1 MLRIGFRQ
9 HFERDIFP
17 GKMHRNGGNH
27 LQLTEKS
34 GELKKAKSL
43 VNTESGR
50 AQWSTRLLDSGL
62 QKCNTY
68 NPGGVWVLWK
78 LGSALIKHSHCTHQR
93 LLSVGPK
100 FTTTGC
106 SDWICLCLGPKEMN
120 HFQQLIYF
128 KRITLAFCRI
138 SATAW
143 VLLLSLLLLLYG
155 YGIFVYCFMLLWEDS
170 GGISD
175 WLVWHW
181 GGSHSPHFPVNLS
194 GASPHER
201 STSHTL

>member
-1 MLRIGFRQ
+1 MCYRWSFFHYSITLLCLEMLRIGFRQ
-9 HFERDIFP
+9 HFARDTFP
-17 GKMHRNGGNH
+17 GKTHRNGGNH

-34 GELKKAKSL
+34 GKLRKARNL

-78 LGSALIKHSHCTHQR
+78 LGSALSKHSHCTHQR

-120 HFQQLIYF
+120 HFQKLIDF
-128 KRITLAFCRI
+128 KRITLAFYRI
-138 SATAW
+138 NATAW
-143 VLLLSLLLLLYG
+143 VLLLSLLLLFYG
-155 YGIFVYCFMLLWEDS
+155 YGFFVYCFLL
-170 GGISD
+170 
-175 WLVWHW
+175 L
-181 GGSHSPHFPVNLS
+181 
-194 GASPHER
+194 
-201 STSHTL
+201 